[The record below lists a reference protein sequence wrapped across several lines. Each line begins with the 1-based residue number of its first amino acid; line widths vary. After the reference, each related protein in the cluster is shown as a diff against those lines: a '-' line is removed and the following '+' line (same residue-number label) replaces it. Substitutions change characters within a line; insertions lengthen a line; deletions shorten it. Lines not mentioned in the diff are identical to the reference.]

1 MTNFLPIF
9 AEKQYHISEQTGDH
23 RSTIK
28 EYVMVTE
35 SHIGLSETA
44 ESSRFAS
51 VTFDLRHKTFLI
63 VATYNVAGLS
73 STLARVSG
81 E

>member
-1 MTNFLPIF
+1 
-9 AEKQYHISEQTGDH
+9 
-23 RSTIK
+23 
-28 EYVMVTE
+28 MVTE
-35 SHIGLSETA
+35 FHIGLSETA

-51 VTFDLRHKTFLI
+51 VTFDLRHKRHVPYRSYVL
-63 VATYNVAGLS
+63 YNVVGLS

>member
-1 MTNFLPIF
+1 MANFLPIF

-35 SHIGLSETA
+35 FHIGLSETA

-51 VTFDLRHKTFLI
+51 VTFDLRHKRRSFRS
-63 VATYNVAGLS
+63 YNVAGLS
-73 STLARVSG
+73 SILARVSG

>member
-1 MTNFLPIF
+1 MANFLPIF

-35 SHIGLSETA
+35 FHIGLSETA

-51 VTFDLRHKTFLI
+51 VTFDLRHKSYVPYRSYVRTM
-63 VATYNVAGLS
+63 
-73 STLARVSG
+73 
-81 E
+81 